1 MSRLSGQTYRK
12 KIGNSSHLFCTVNA
26 VRAFWGNLSALFQF
40 HTKQHVRIW
49 NTSNASAE
57 PAKWGCS
64 SPTLLDSH
72 VNRGVKRQSSYQ
84 PAWSTR
90 SRQWPEGWASRVL
103 LAVKSK
109 KKLNTV
115 LFFSH
120 SALSSSTKDLA
131 FLMFSVWCRTLSAEN
146 TAVTMRASLFQ
157 KPEAGHAGTVT
168 TYLSKNWLE
177 WDESG
182 LLQAVNHK

>member
-1 MSRLSGQTYRK
+1 MSQLWPARFQSWAPIFESRLLREASSQKLMSRLSGQTYRK

-64 SPTLLDSH
+64 SPTLLDGH

-115 LFFSH
+115 LFFPTQPWVQ
-120 SALSSSTKDLA
+120 APRTWLS
-131 FLMFSVWCRTLSAEN
+131 
-146 TAVTMRASLFQ
+146 
-157 KPEAGHAGTVT
+157 
-168 TYLSKNWLE
+168 
-177 WDESG
+177 
-182 LLQAVNHK
+182 